1 MIVPFL
7 FFENKRQQAHA
18 GLVANAR
25 PHSIEQREI

>member
-7 FFENKRQQAHA
+7 FFENKPQQAHA

-25 PHSIEQREI
+25 PHLIEQLQI